1 MVSRNI
7 IIGGLQLMIS
17 FTKNVTIGLNSVI
30 MPGCE
35 IGDNAVIGASAVLLK
50 NTNVEPRAV
59 YFEFYDE

>member
-1 MVSRNI
+1 
-7 IIGGLQLMIS
+7 MIS